1 MQPITRTT
9 SDASGGAVT
18 SSMINLDYWVSP
30 FNVALSVR
38 VTGTVNYTVQYTF
51 DKVYDQGYVAASGN
65 WVDHPSL
72 TSKTATL
79 DSNIAYPVT
88 AVRIVQNTG
97 SGSCVF
103 TAIQAGGGGNS

>member
-18 SSMINLDYWVSP
+18 SSIVNLDFWVSP

-38 VTGTVNYTVQYTF
+38 VTDTVNYTVQYTF
-51 DKVYDQGYVAASGN
+51 DDIFAAGYTPASGN
-65 WVDHPSL
+65 WVDHPTLSN
-72 TSKTATL
+72 KTATL

-88 AVRIVQNTG
+88 AVRIVQNSG
-97 SGSCVF
+97 AGSCVL
-103 TAIQAGGGGNS
+103 TVIQAGGGGNS

>member
-1 MQPITRTT
+1 MQPTTRTT

-18 SSMINLDYWVSP
+18 SSIVALDYWVSP

-51 DKVYDQGYVAASGN
+51 DKIYENNWVPASGN

-97 SGSCVF
+97 TGSCVF
-103 TAIQAGGGGNS
+103 TVIQAGGGGNS

>member
-1 MQPITRTT
+1 MRPVTRTT
-9 SDASGGAVT
+9 SNASGGAIT
-18 SSMINLDYWVSP
+18 SKIVNLDSYVSP

-51 DKVYDQGYVAASGN
+51 DKIFENNWIPSTGN

-72 TSKTATL
+72 TGKTATL

-88 AVRIVQNTG
+88 AVRIVQNSG
-97 SGSCVF
+97 SGSCVL
-103 TAIQAGGGGNS
+103 TVIQAG